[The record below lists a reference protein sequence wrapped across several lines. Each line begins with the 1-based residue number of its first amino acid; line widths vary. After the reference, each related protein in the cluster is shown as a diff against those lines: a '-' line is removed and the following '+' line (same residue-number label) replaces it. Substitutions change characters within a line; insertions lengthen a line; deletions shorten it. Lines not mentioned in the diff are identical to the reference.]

1 MVQVMATA
9 KKKTELEK
17 LWRLNNP
24 EKMKAYYQ
32 KYYIKNKDKFKERV
46 YKWREDNHEKSILAR
61 ARQRAKRKEFE
72 FNLEVEDIVIPLRC
86 PILDIEIIRNKKE
99 DLKDNSPSLDRIDNA
114 KGYVKGNIMVV
125 SNKANTMKSN
135 ASPEQLIK
143 FAQWI
148 LKTYDSLL

>member
-1 MVQVMATA
+1 MRAAVGG
-9 KKKTELEK
+9 
-17 LWRLNNP
+17 
-24 EKMKAYYQ
+24 
-32 KYYIKNKDKFKERV
+32 KDKTKG
-46 YKWREDNHEKSILAR
+46 A
-61 ARQRAKRKEFE
+61 AGKRDAVKKGKPLWDPKK
-72 FNLEVEDIVIPLRC
+72 LEVEDIVIPLRC

>member
-1 MVQVMATA
+1 MATA

-125 SNKANTMKSN
+125 SNKDNTMKSN

>member
-1 MVQVMATA
+1 MATA

-32 KYYIKNKDKFKERV
+32 KYYIKNKGKFKERV